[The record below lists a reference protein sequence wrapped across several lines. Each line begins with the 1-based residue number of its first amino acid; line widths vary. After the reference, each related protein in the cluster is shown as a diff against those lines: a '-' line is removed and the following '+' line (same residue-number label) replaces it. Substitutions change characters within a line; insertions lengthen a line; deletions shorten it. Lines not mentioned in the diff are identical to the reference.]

1 MDPREEL
8 MALRRMAELEAKASG
23 QVSNGVPVGRQGV
36 TGIPTEPGANLTPT
50 AAPERSMFERAMGN
64 IETIPAMVGGAVG
77 GVVAPIAQLGHEML
91 GGQAFTPQ
99 GKAAAAQFGQQVQ
112 QQFYQPRTPEAQ
124 RNVQAIGEM
133 VPPFAGLRMGGPT
146 GAFAPAT
153 RAIGD
158 VARSESQLVGGAVN
172 QALAARAGRIQE
184 ARAAQSY
191 ANAPTIDAAQ
201 AAQRLGGAVPP
212 AVSNPTVSN
221 VIKGKLI
228 GPEMQETF
236 AKKNEVAVTNKVRED
251 LGIAPT
257 ERLNAARIEK
267 ALDDAGKAND
277 PIRAI
282 PILTPNANII
292 SQLEALKKPVSA
304 VAKGRVE
311 TSNVL
316 INNLIEE
323 IKQGRSGAD
332 VLNDIRTLR
341 REAIDVY
348 KRKDKGVNPPTA
360 PELAEADARKG
371 AADIYEKLID
381 SNVRDP
387 NVIANL
393 QAARTKM
400 AQIYQ
405 HSRALDYAK
414 EKVDPQSYVK
424 MFEESQG
431 KITGVASDIA
441 KAASIFPDYFTLT
454 PAEVKGMPRL
464 SRAGLGAATGGAIGA
479 LGGPVTAT
487 AGLIAGTAA
496 GSLASGLAAKR
507 MATPAYQAAYAMPKD
522 YRPPV
527 NMLRPV
533 EPNVVTN
540 GLVPYNYAQSV
551 VMPGEQPNFIFG
563 RPEAQV
569 TAGMPQGGPAQLAA
583 PSGEATMAAIAAE
596 RARAAAMSRT
606 LGQQAE
612 QQQVAQAAAE
622 RKPTGAGSML
632 EFDPITGTYKV
643 GGAGVKGATPEI
655 FQADTGA
662 SLKSAT
668 DKVAAGKLFDLDA
681 AEKVAWE
688 KTKVD
693 LAAVDPGL
701 TKLSDKAVAAKM
713 MDRQWIADTI
723 KNLQEKDRVFN
734 EIAQKSALNRAAS
747 DVANQA
753 ALKREQM
760 LQQLMELQDNL
771 RPARPVQKGGQ
782 GSKTRAFQ
790 RNMLTPEQE
799 IQNALAEPTYRVEIR
814 GTSTS
819 GKK

>member
-23 QVSNGVPVGRQGV
+23 QVSSGVPVGRQGV

-77 GVVAPIAQLGHEML
+77 GVVTPIAQLGYEL
-91 GGQAFTPQ
+91 TQGQAFTPQ
-99 GKAAAAQFGQQVQ
+99 GKAAAAQFGQRVQ

-172 QALAARAGRIQE
+172 QALAARTGRIQE
-184 ARAAQSY
+184 ARAAESY

-212 AVSNPTVSN
+212 AVSNPTFSN
-221 VIKGKLI
+221 VMKGKLV
-228 GPEMQETF
+228 GPEMQQTF
-236 AKKNEVAVTNKVRED
+236 AKKNEVAITDKVRKD
-251 LGIAPT
+251 LGLLPDQP
-257 ERLNAARIEK
+257 LNKQAIES
-267 ALDDAGKAND
+267 ALDVASQPYDVVRQ
-277 PIRAI
+277 ISV
-282 PILTPNANII
+282 LTPDTSTI
-292 SQLEALKKPVSA
+292 QALTALRKPASA

-311 TSNVL
+311 ATNALVNSV
-316 INNLIEE
+316 IDEVG
-323 IKQGRSGAD
+323 KGRSGAD
-332 VLNDIRTLR
+332 VLTDIRQLR
-341 REAIDVY
+341 AEANSVY
-348 KRKDKGVNPPTA
+348 KRRDKGLNVPTA
-360 PELAEADARKG
+360 AEIAEADARSSIAK
-371 AADIYEKLID
+371 IYEQMID
-381 SNVRDP
+381 NNVNDP
-387 NVIANL
+387 QVLADL
-393 QAARTKM
+393 QGARTKM
-400 AQIYQ
+400 AQIYD
-405 HSRALDYAK
+405 HERALDYGQQK
-414 EKVDPQSYVK
+414 IDPQTYAK
-424 MFEESQG
+424 MYEERKG
-431 KITGVASDIA
+431 NMTGVGADIA
-441 KAASIFPDYFTLT
+441 KAASVFPDYFTLT

-464 SRAGLGAATGGAIGA
+464 SRGSIGAATGAAIGA

-487 AGLIAGTAA
+487 LGLLTGTAA
-496 GSLASGLAAKR
+496 GSLAGGLAAKR

-569 TAGMPQGGPAQLAA
+569 AAGMPQGGPAQLAA

-612 QQQVAQAAAE
+612 QQQVAQAAAG
-622 RKPTGAGSML
+622 RQPTGAGSML

-723 KNLQEKDRVFN
+723 QKVKDKAIAN
-734 EIAQKSALNRAAS
+734 EVIAARATTERARQ
-747 DVANQA
+747 VA
-753 ALKREQM
+753 
-760 LQQLMELQDNL
+760 LMEREKLNGQLADL
-771 RPARPVQKGGQ
+771 EDRFSKARPVQKGGQ
-782 GSKTRAFQ
+782 GPKTRAFQ

>member
-23 QVSNGVPVGRQGV
+23 QVSSGVPVGRQGV

-124 RNVQAIGEM
+124 RNIQAIGEI

-158 VARSESQLVGGAVN
+158 VARAEGQLVGGAVN
-172 QALAARAGRIQE
+172 QALAARTGRIQE
-184 ARAAQSY
+184 ARAAESY
-191 ANAPTIDAAQ
+191 ANAPQIEAAQ
-201 AAQRLGGAVPP
+201 TANKLGIALNP
-212 AVSNPTVSN
+212 AVSNPTPSN
-221 VIKGKLI
+221 KMKSMIAGTENLDVRLAKANESKWADLVRKDMDLPSNTVLDAKAIETALNKQSAPYEAVRKIPNLTPDADVVQSIESLRGPALI
-228 GPEMQETF
+228 GGE
-236 AKKNEVAVTNKVRED
+236 AGAAAV
-251 LGIAPT
+251 G
-257 ERLNAARIEK
+257 RLI
-267 ALDDAGKAND
+267 DDA
-277 PIRAI
+277 
-282 PILTPNANII
+282 
-292 SQLEALKKPVSA
+292 VS
-304 VAKGRVE
+304 K
-311 TSNVL
+311 
-316 INNLIEE
+316 INR
-323 IKQGRSGAD
+323 GRSGALVVD
-332 VLNDIRTLR
+332 DIRQLR
-341 REAIDVY
+341 REAQSVY
-348 KRKDKGVNPPTA
+348 KSRDKGNNPPPSDVA
-360 PELAEADARKG
+360 AADARMG
-371 AADIYEKLID
+371 IANALEDLID
-381 SNVRDP
+381 TNVRDP
-387 NVIANL
+387 KVIAEL

-400 AQIYQ
+400 AQIYE
-405 HSRALDYAK
+405 HERALDFATGKIDPQVYAK
-414 EKVDPQSYVK
+414 MMSE
-424 MFEESQG
+424 G
-431 KITGVASDIA
+431 KPMTGVGADIGKVAANFPSVATIKPGVEA
-441 KAASIFPDYFTLT
+441 KA
-454 PAEVKGMPRL
+454 PRVTRG
-464 SRAGLGAATGGAIGA
+464 SVGGAIGGA
-479 LGGPVTAT
+479 
-487 AGLIAGTAA
+487 I
-496 GSLASGLAAKR
+496 GSLAGPLGAAAGAITGATIGGLSSAIGAKR
-507 MATPAYQAAYAMPKD
+507 VATPAYQAARAVPAD

-612 QQQVAQAAAE
+612 QQQAVQAAAG
-622 RKPTGAGSML
+622 RQPTGAGSVL

-668 DKVAAGKLFDLDA
+668 SKVAAGKLFDLDA

-693 LAAVDPGL
+693 LATAAPEFS
-701 TKLSDKAVAAKM
+701 KLSDKAIAAKM
-713 MDRQWIADTI
+713 QDRAWVQGAIQKARDQVAAFEQIAARAVDERAR
-723 KNLQEKDRVFN
+723 Q
-734 EIAQKSALNRAAS
+734 SAMM
-747 DVANQA
+747 
-753 ALKREQM
+753 KREQ
-760 LQQLMELQDNL
+760 LMGLLVDLEENFSK
-771 RPARPVQKGGQ
+771 ARPVQKGGQ
-782 GSKTRAFQ
+782 GPKTRAFQ

-799 IQNALAEPTYRVEIR
+799 IQNALAEPYRVEIR

>member
-23 QVSNGVPVGRQGV
+23 QVSSGVPVGRQGV

-172 QALAARAGRIQE
+172 QALAARTGRIQE

-360 PELAEADARKG
+360 PELAEANARKG

-540 GLVPYNYAQSV
+540 GLVPYTTPVEVMMPGQGTTFGRNFTMQGEPTFDIPTPYAQRSL
-551 VMPGEQPNFIFG
+551 PNEVPQQIYQ
-563 RPEAQV
+563 AQKN
-569 TAGMPQGGPAQLAA
+569 AELAQ
-583 PSGEATMAAIAAE
+583 EF
-596 RARAAAMSRT
+596 R
-606 LGQQAE
+606 
-612 QQQVAQAAAE
+612 AAAE

-723 KNLQEKDRVFN
+723 QKVKDKAIAN
-734 EIAQKSALNRAAS
+734 EAIAARATTERARQ
-747 DVANQA
+747 VA
-753 ALKREQM
+753 
-760 LQQLMELQDNL
+760 LMEREKLNGQLADL
-771 RPARPVQKGGQ
+771 EERFSKARPVQKGGQ
-782 GSKTRAFQ
+782 GPKTRAFQ

>member
-8 MALRRMAELEAKASG
+8 TALRRMAELEAKASG
-23 QVSNGVPVGRQGV
+23 QVSSGVPVGRQGV

-77 GVVAPIAQLGHEML
+77 GVVAPIAQLGYEL
-91 GGQAFTPQ
+91 TQGQAFTPQ
-99 GKAAAAQFGQQVQ
+99 GKAAAAQFGQRVQ

-146 GAFAPAT
+146 GTLAPAA
-153 RAIGD
+153 RAVGD
-158 VARSESQLVGGAVN
+158 VARAEGQLVGGAVN
-172 QALAARAGRIQE
+172 QALAGRAARIQE
-184 ARAAQSY
+184 ARATESY

-221 VIKGKLI
+221 LIKGKFI
-228 GPEMQETF
+228 GPEMQEVF
-236 AKKNEVAVTNKVRED
+236 AKKNEVAVTDKVRKD
-251 LGIAPT
+251 LGLAPS
-257 ERLNAARIEK
+257 ERLNASAIET
-267 ALDDAGKAND
+267 ALDKQSAPYESVRK
-277 PIRAI
+277 ISS
-282 PILTPNANII
+282 LTPDADVVQSIESLRGPALI
-292 SQLEALKKPVSA
+292 GGEASTAAVSRLIDDA
-304 VAKGRVE
+304 VSK
-311 TSNVL
+311 
-316 INNLIEE
+316 IN
-323 IKQGRSGAD
+323 QGRSGALVVD
-332 VLNDIRTLR
+332 DIRQLR
-341 REAIDVY
+341 REAQNVY
-348 KRKDKGVNPPTA
+348 KSRDKGNNPPPSDVA
-360 PELAEADARKG
+360 AADARMG
-371 AADIYEKLID
+371 IANALEDLID
-381 SNVRDP
+381 ANVRDP
-387 NVIANL
+387 KMIAEL

-414 EKVDPQSYVK
+414 EKVDPQAYVK

-441 KAASIFPDYFTLT
+441 KAASIFPEYFTLT

-464 SRAGLGAATGGAIGA
+464 SRAGIGAATGAAIGA
-479 LGGPVTAT
+479 LGGPITAT

-496 GSLASGLAAKR
+496 GSLGSGLAAKR

-522 YRPPV
+522 YRPSV

-569 TAGMPQGGPAQLAA
+569 TAGMPQGGPAQLGA

-606 LGQQAE
+606 LGQQTE
-612 QQQVAQAAAE
+612 QQQAAQAAAG
-622 RKPTGAGSML
+622 RQPTGAGSML

-688 KTKVD
+688 RTKVD

-701 TKLSDKAVAAKM
+701 TKLSDKAVAAKV

-723 KNLQEKDRVFN
+723 QKVKDKAIAN
-734 EIAQKSALNRAAS
+734 EAIAARATTERARQ
-747 DVANQA
+747 VA
-753 ALKREQM
+753 
-760 LQQLMELQDNL
+760 LMEREKVNGQLADL
-771 RPARPVQKGGQ
+771 EERFSKARPVQKGGQ
-782 GSKTRAFQ
+782 GPKTRAFQ

>member
-1 MDPREEL
+1 MATQIYKVRDPSGAIREIEGPAGATDDQVISKAKEL
-8 MALRRMAELEAKASG
+8 FATPTS
-23 QVSNGVPVGRQGV
+23 GVPVGRQGI

-50 AAPERSMFERAMGN
+50 AVPERSMFERAMGN

-77 GVVAPIAQLGHEML
+77 GVVTPIAQLGYEML

-133 VPPFAGLRMGGPT
+133 VPPFAGLRMGGPVN
-146 GAFAPAT
+146 ALAPAT

-158 VARSESQLVGGAVN
+158 GQLVGGAVN
-172 QALAARAGRIQE
+172 QALAARAARAGRIQE
-184 ARAAQSY
+184 ARAAESY
-191 ANAPTIDAAQ
+191 AAAPTIDAAQ
-201 AAQRLGGAVPP
+201 AAQRLGGAIPP

-257 ERLNAARIEK
+257 ERLNAASIEK
-267 ALDDAGKAND
+267 ALDAAGKAND
-277 PIRAI
+277 PVIAI
-282 PILTPNANII
+282 PIMTPDAGII

-311 TSNVL
+311 ASNVL

-332 VLNDIRTLR
+332 VLNDIRVLR
-341 REAIDVY
+341 KEAIDVY
-348 KRKDKGVNPPTA
+348 KRKDKGINPPSA
-360 PELAEADARKG
+360 PELAEAEARLG
-371 AADIYEKLID
+371 AAKVYENLID
-381 SNVRDP
+381 ANVSDP
-387 NVIANL
+387 SILANIRN
-393 QAARTKM
+393 ARTKQ

-414 EKVDPQSYVK
+414 EKVDPQAYVK

-507 MATPAYQAAYAMPKD
+507 MATPAYQAAHAMPKD
-522 YRPPV
+522 YRPSV
-527 NMLRPV
+527 N
-533 EPNVVTN
+533 
-540 GLVPYNYAQSV
+540 
-551 VMPGEQPNFIFG
+551 
-563 RPEAQV
+563 
-569 TAGMPQGGPAQLAA
+569 
-583 PSGEATMAAIAAE
+583 
-596 RARAAAMSRT
+596 
-606 LGQQAE
+606 
-612 QQQVAQAAAE
+612 
-622 RKPTGAGSML
+622 
-632 EFDPITGTYKV
+632 
-643 GGAGVKGATPEI
+643 
-655 FQADTGA
+655 
-662 SLKSAT
+662 
-668 DKVAAGKLFDLDA
+668 
-681 AEKVAWE
+681 
-688 KTKVD
+688 
-693 LAAVDPGL
+693 
-701 TKLSDKAVAAKM
+701 
-713 MDRQWIADTI
+713 
-723 KNLQEKDRVFN
+723 
-734 EIAQKSALNRAAS
+734 
-747 DVANQA
+747 
-753 ALKREQM
+753 
-760 LQQLMELQDNL
+760 NL
-771 RPARPVQKGGQ
+771 RP
-782 GSKTRAFQ
+782 SS
-790 RNMLTPEQE
+790 LE